1 MVIQAQNAPM
11 KFGTAVAVYIVVEV
25 TVSNRELSDS
35 FDWDLLVQSRLNA
48 ILCGDSVTVDLT
60 LTSLRNHLQLPLH
73 EWSLRGGTPS
83 PSIHAGTLIVTDVA
97 GTTLEE
103 QRAFLGWL
111 DAHRPIRVITLSGS
125 PLYDLVRDGV
135 LLEQLYYRLNP
146 IYCALAGSPEPS
158 PGTCRSWARG

>member
-1 MVIQAQNAPM
+1 MVIQAQNAPP
-11 KFGTAVAVYIVVEV
+11 KFGTAVALYTLVEV
-25 TVSNRELSDS
+25 TVSNRELSNRP
-35 FDWDLLVQSRLNA
+35 DWDLLVQSRLNA
-48 ILCGDSVTVDLT
+48 ILYGDSVTVDLT

-73 EWSLRGGTPS
+73 EWSLRDGTPS

-111 DAHRPIRVITLSGS
+111 DAHRRIRVITLSRS
-125 PLYDLVRDGV
+125 PLYDLVRDEV

-158 PGTCRSWARG
+158 PG